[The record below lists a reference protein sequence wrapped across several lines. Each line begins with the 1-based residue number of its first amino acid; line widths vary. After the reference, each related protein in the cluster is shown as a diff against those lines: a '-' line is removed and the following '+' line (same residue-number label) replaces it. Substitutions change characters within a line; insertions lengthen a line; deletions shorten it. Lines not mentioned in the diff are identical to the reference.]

1 MAEYNPYEP
10 PKSAVADRPK
20 PRLPRTVRVLRAL
33 AVIGSALTG
42 LISLVMPFAVPG
54 SAVSGALMI
63 AALLLVLA
71 LTSILALVSRV
82 AENRVYWTAMGTNA
96 VTILLLNLGAAKG
109 SLLFI
114 VPALLNMVAIELLRR
129 ARLVLEASENAPSQ

>member
-63 AALLLVLA
+63 AALLLLFWP
-71 LTSILALVSRV
+71 LISWLIGRLK
-82 AENRVYWTAMGTNA
+82 GP
-96 VTILLLNLGAAKG
+96 GARDR
-109 SLLFI
+109 
-114 VPALLNMVAIELLRR
+114 E
-129 ARLVLEASENAPSQ
+129 